1 MKEETML
8 TLNKILPVVERVHG
22 EHHPE
27 LHQVAAL
34 YEELKNPP
42 SEEIFR
48 KLREVT
54 QNYAV
59 PADACPTYAKT
70 YRLLEALDREH
81 VC

>member
-1 MKEETML
+1 MNEETIQ

-34 YEELKNPP
+34 YNEVKAAP
-42 SEEIFR
+42 SAAVFQ
-48 KLREVT
+48 KLRDVT
-54 QNYAV
+54 GNYAV

-70 YRLLEALDREH
+70 YQLLEALDKAFA
-81 VC
+81 

>member
-1 MKEETML
+1 MKEETIL

-34 YEELKNPP
+34 YEEMKNTP

-54 QNYAV
+54 QNYTV

-70 YRLLEALDREH
+70 YRLLEELDRER

>member
-34 YEELKNPP
+34 YEEFKNAP

>member
-27 LHQVAAL
+27 LHQVASL
-34 YEELKNPP
+34 YEELKNAP

>member
-1 MKEETML
+1 M
-8 TLNKILPVVERVHG
+8 
-22 EHHPE
+22 
-27 LHQVAAL
+27 HQVAAL
-34 YEELKNPP
+34 YEELKNAP

>member
-1 MKEETML
+1 MNEDAIK

-34 YEELKNPP
+34 YNELKEAP
-42 SEEIFR
+42 SAEVFR
-48 KLREVT
+48 RLREAT
-54 QNYAV
+54 GNYTV
-59 PADACPTYAKT
+59 PEDACPTYAT
-70 YRLLEALDREH
+70 AYRLLEALDKAG

>member
-8 TLNKILPVVERVHG
+8 TLNKVLPVVERVHG

-34 YEELKNPP
+34 YEELKNAP

-59 PADACPTYAKT
+59 PADACPTCAKT

>member
-1 MKEETML
+1 MKEEKIL

-34 YEELKNPP
+34 YEEMKNTP